1 MQKINLKDLLE
12 SGAHFG
18 HQASKWNPK
27 ASEFIY
33 TAKDKTHVI
42 DLAKTRDYLLRAGE
56 FLRDLARDGKTIIF
70 LGTKRQAVEIIS
82 FEAKRA
88 GVYYVTQRWPGGLLT
103 NFEVISKNFKRLKD
117 IEERLKNDEEKAK
130 YTKKEVHLWQIELNK
145 LNRYYEGVKDL
156 TKVPDALF
164 VVDARREAG
173 AVREAK
179 RLGIAVVAIVDTNTD
194 PTPIDYPIPANDDA
208 VGSIKYIIS
217 YLADAWIEGS
227 LNLMRVN

>member
-1 MQKINLKDLLE
+1 MQKISLKDLLE

-33 TAKDKTHVI
+33 AAKDKTHVI
-42 DLAKTRDYLLRAGE
+42 DLAKTGDCLLKAGE
-56 FLRDLARDGKTIIF
+56 FLHSLAKDGKTIIF
-70 LGTKRQAVEIIS
+70 LGTKRQAVEIIN

-88 GVYYVTQRWPGGLLT
+88 GVFYVTQRWPGGLLT
-103 NFEVISKNFKRLKD
+103 NFEVISKNFKKLKAL
-117 IEERLKNDEEKAK
+117 EEKLKNDEEKAK
-130 YTKKEVHLWQIELNK
+130 YTKKEIHLWQIELDK
-145 LNRYYEGVKDL
+145 LKRYYEGVKDL

-173 AVREAK
+173 AIREAK
-179 RLGIAVVAIVDTNTD
+179 RLGAAVVAIVDTNTD

-208 VGSIKYIIS
+208 VGSIKYITS
-217 YLADAWIEGS
+217 YLAEAWLEGKS
-227 LNLMRVN
+227 N